1 MFEQIRHGS
10 IVAVT
15 ARPPLLR
22 VHPAT
27 RATRATRVRIP
38 APGVRGIVLL
48 VVSIVGGGRTSHVF
62 LDFASC
68 HHGECLG

>member
-27 RATRATRVRIP
+27 RATRVCIP